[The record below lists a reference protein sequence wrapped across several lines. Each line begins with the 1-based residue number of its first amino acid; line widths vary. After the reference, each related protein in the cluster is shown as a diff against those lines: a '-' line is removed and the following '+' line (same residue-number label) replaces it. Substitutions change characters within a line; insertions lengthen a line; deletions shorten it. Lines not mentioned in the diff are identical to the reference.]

1 MSAFDIIT
9 IVFALFGAVV
19 YFGIVYFA
27 GRKGWW
33 WLAVLVS
40 LPAIFAL
47 ISYSRMP
54 HDFLAQ
60 SSSFLFRHFGAVGIV
75 QLLAGAATYFSGRSR
90 SQSQTVNKGSN

>member
-1 MSAFDIIT
+1 MSVFSIVT
-9 IVFALFGAVV
+9 IVFALFGAAI

-47 ISYSRMP
+47 IAYSRMSS
-54 HDFLAQ
+54 DLMAQ
-60 SSSFLFRHFGAVGIV
+60 SSSLLFRHFGSVGVIQIV
-75 QLLAGAATYFSGRSR
+75 AGAAVYFFGRSR
-90 SQSQTVNKGSN
+90 GRSKTAE

>member
-1 MSAFDIIT
+1 VSAFDIIT

-40 LPAIFAL
+40 LPAISAL

-54 HDFLAQ
+54 HDFMAQ
-60 SSSFLFRHFGAVGIV
+60 SSSFLFRHFGAVGVV
-75 QLLAGAATYFSGRSR
+75 QIIAGAAVYFFGRSR
-90 SQSQTVNKGSN
+90 GRSKTANKGSN